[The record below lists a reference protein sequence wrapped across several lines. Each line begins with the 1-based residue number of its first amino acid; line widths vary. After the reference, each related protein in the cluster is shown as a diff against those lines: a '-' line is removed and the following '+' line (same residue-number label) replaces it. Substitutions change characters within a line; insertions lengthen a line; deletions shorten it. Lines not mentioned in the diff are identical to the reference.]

1 MAKDKN
7 LILSNTVSMPLS
19 YALSMLIQLL
29 PLPFHVFKSDD
40 HYLEKFDNG
49 ASDSWNVLKNDFAF
63 RKQILSE
70 IRKKKYS
77 AYLSRAPG
85 DLRRS

>member
-7 LILSNTVSMPLS
+7 LILSNTDSMPLS
-19 YALSMLIQLL
+19 YALGMLIQLL

-77 AYLSRAPG
+77 AYLSRASG
-85 DLRRS
+85 DLLRS